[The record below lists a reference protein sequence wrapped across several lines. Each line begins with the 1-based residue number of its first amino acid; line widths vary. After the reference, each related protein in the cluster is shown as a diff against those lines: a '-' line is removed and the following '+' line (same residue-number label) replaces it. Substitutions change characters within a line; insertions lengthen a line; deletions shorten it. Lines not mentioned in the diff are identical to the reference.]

1 MGVTTTLDYQV
12 IINLAGTCIAAAL
25 PIGIVFGLA
34 EKAVNAFLSM
44 AFGKEKIKL

>member
-1 MGVTTTLDYQV
+1 MTTILNYQSIIDCVAV
-12 IINLAGTCIAAAL
+12 IISAAV

-44 AFGKEKIKL
+44 AFGEKRVKL